1 MKCVIDNLKRRQ
13 RKVGKT
19 NAFDASGLVTG
30 LVNVHLSSSFHAEM
44 MKDAIAQQA
53 PPNQNPPKI
62 AKAVP
67 LEPKVRSGQRLIL
80 HVINVTN
87 QVIMPKTVGKV
98 KTDQVFR

>member
-13 RKVGKT
+13 RKVVGKT

-30 LVNVHLSSSFHAEM
+30 LVNVHLSSSFLAEM
-44 MKDAIAQQA
+44 MKDAIAQQV
-53 PPNQNPPKI
+53 PPNQIPPKI
-62 AKAVP
+62 AKVVP
-67 LEPKVRSGQRLIL
+67 LEPKVRSGQRLIS

-98 KTDQVFR
+98 KTD